1 MPCAPSGAPLLGRDQ
16 GVVEDVAACQRYLDQ
31 PIVRYGHHDDL
42 ADGYEVLTELAV
54 GYAGSAALNGCR
66 WRGSVCELPLSEG
79 AERVV
84 VEALGPL
91 PTGSFILCGGREA
104 AVVER
109 GAGWISE
116 PVSVRD
122 LDSLEI
128 VAPGPA
134 TVAADGPRR
143 TPQSRPLA
151 SGG

>member
-54 GYAGSAALNGCR
+54 GYAGSAALSGCR

-128 VAPGPA
+128 VAPGPS

-143 TPQSRPLA
+143 TPQSRRLA